1 MNITIE
7 AHRPEE
13 PTVAAKEPEDAAAVA
28 FELLREEVALCRR
41 AVAGLAAE
49 RAAIQIPDYS
59 RTLSQ
64 MVGALNTL
72 SNQLDTLSEKPAL
85 ALTPE
90 QWTYQIATAGND
102 VRRTEQYTLDRARAG
117 FEKVTLEL
125 SARLSSARQADEQQ
139 KWLVWAGI
147 GGIFA
152 GTALGL
158 SLAFIATHIL

>member
-1 MNITIE
+1 M
-7 AHRPEE
+7 
-13 PTVAAKEPEDAAAVA
+13 
-28 FELLREEVALCRR
+28 
-41 AVAGLAAE
+41 
-49 RAAIQIPDYS
+49 S
-59 RTLSQ
+59 RQLDVLSQ
-64 MVGALNTL
+64 
-72 SNQLDTLSEKPAL
+72 KPAL
-85 ALTPE
+85 SLTPE
-90 QWTYQIATAGND
+90 QWTYQIAAAGND

-147 GGIFA
+147 GGISA

>member
-7 AHRPEE
+7 ADKPEE
-13 PTVAAKEPEDAAAVA
+13 LALPAKESEDAAAVA
-28 FELLREEVALCRR
+28 FELLREDVALCRR

-59 RTLSQ
+59 KTLNQ
-64 MVGALNTL
+64 VVGALNTM
-72 SNQLDTLSEKPAL
+72 SRQLDVLSQKPAL
-85 ALTPE
+85 SLTPE
-90 QWTYQIATAGND
+90 QWTYQIAVAGND

-117 FEKVTLEL
+117 FENVTQEL
-125 SARLSSARQADEQQ
+125 SARLSSARQADQQQ

-152 GTALGL
+152 GTAIGL
-158 SLAFIATHIL
+158 SLAFIAAHIL